1 MYCFYRQGFYA
12 LSFSTRT
19 RSMPQLTG
27 EQRNVDHVKLLILA
41 LVYCVVLV
49 CGQLD
54 NYNWPENTPVSI
66 KNELHIVG
74 KEVRLKCALKERF
87 RSIQR
92 GLNITW
98 EFKPCR
104 LNECTRKQQEGEW
117 VPVCGEHTQRQCRS
131 VLLLS
136 RPNEEDSGLYRCQ
149 INIDMPVTINI
160 FQLEFIAQRR
170 DPPVIV
176 GDTPTNTSVVAP
188 SLAVMSCRVQ
198 STLPPIIRWFH
209 KLDAPPLQSPLP
221 HNFIQYLNNTY
232 ELLDCCPTAILSQI
246 DMYLSKLILQPTST
260 LDSGFYICLAIN
272 DAGYTYREAYL
283 NVQPMVRVP
292 GDNVETTSF
301 LLLFLIPAGLAMIP
315 VTAWLL
321 CLRKRKDSADDDVQQ
336 EDRMH
341 RTQNNNNNNIHQ
353 RVAYIPVHHAKPNN
367 RLFI

>member
-1 MYCFYRQGFYA
+1 MPRPFKEQQWNLGSVELLSLGLIYCA
-12 LSFSTRT
+12 
-19 RSMPQLTG
+19 
-27 EQRNVDHVKLLILA
+27 
-41 LVYCVVLV
+41 VLV
-49 CGQLD
+49 CAQLD

-104 LNECTRKQQEGEW
+104 LNACTHKHQEGEW
-117 VPVCGEHTQRQCRS
+117 IPVCGEHVQRQCRS
-131 VLLLS
+131 VLLL
-136 RPNEEDSGLYRCQ
+136 RKPNEEDSGLYRCQ
-149 INIDMPVTINI
+149 INFEMPVTINI

-176 GDTPTNTSVVAP
+176 GDAPTNTSVVAP

-209 KLDAPPLQSPLP
+209 KLDVSPLQSPLP

-246 DMYLSKLILQPTST
+246 DMYLSKLILHPTSMI
-260 LDSGFYICLAIN
+260 DSGFYICLAIN

-283 NVQPMVRVP
+283 NVQPLVRAP
-292 GDNVETTSF
+292 GEKVETTSF
-301 LLLFLIPAGLAMIP
+301 LLLFLIPIGLCMIP
-315 VTAWLL
+315 VSAWLL
-321 CLRKRKDSADDDVQQ
+321 CLRKRKDSEEDVQQ
-336 EDRMH
+336 EDRTH
-341 RTQNNNNNNIHQ
+341 RTQNSNSSTSSSNNKNNNNNNSIHQ
-353 RVAYIPVHHAKPNN
+353 RVAYIPVHQVKANN
-367 RLFI
+367 RQTV